1 LNPATSKRHLDKSVP
16 QQSCPSM
23 PPKSTPFLSAH
34 LGVIAHATE
43 DIQKV
48 EQATRFL
55 LELISQT
62 QPNLTRQYVKGHH
75 GNTIVTISAK
85 LAGKA
90 LLSNALQALAQKLPE
105 SDKQFLGNDIESCVD
120 KEGNLYLRFNK
131 QEAFLGA
138 LKLYQGDPI
147 RMRLKFVSGYD
158 SGRIVGLCKESRLV
172 P

>member
-1 LNPATSKRHLDKSVP
+1 
-16 QQSCPSM
+16 M

-34 LGVIAHATE
+34 LSVISHATE

-55 LELISQT
+55 VELISRNHV
-62 QPNLTRQYVKGHH
+62 NLTRQYMKGHH
-75 GNTIVTISAK
+75 GNMIATISVK

-90 LLSNALQALAQKLPE
+90 LLPNVLQVLSQRLSE
-105 SDKQFLGNDIESCVD
+105 SDKQFLESGIESCVD

-131 QEAFLGA
+131 QDAFLGS

-147 RMRLKFVSGYD
+147 RMRLKFTSGYG
-158 SGRIVGLCKESRLV
+158 SERIVDLCRESGLVS
-172 P
+172 